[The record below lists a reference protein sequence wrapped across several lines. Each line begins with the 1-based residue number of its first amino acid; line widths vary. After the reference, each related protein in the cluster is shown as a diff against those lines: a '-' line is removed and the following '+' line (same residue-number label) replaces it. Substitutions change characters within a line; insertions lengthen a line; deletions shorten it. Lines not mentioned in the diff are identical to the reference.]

1 MQKKHKKVDGAMVK
15 NAAENPGKSQFRNS
29 IRGTVFDIQRYSIHD
44 GPGIRTLV
52 FLKGCPLGCQWC
64 SNPESWTPEPQ
75 LFYRQSK
82 CIHCEACVREA
93 PKGGIDAEDIDI
105 DGIVADGIAADVS
118 GKLIIDF
125 PALNNQD
132 LSWVKNACPTGA
144 LSVKGQ
150 EMTVEEIFS
159 IIMKDEIY
167 YRKSGGGITLSGGEP
182 LAQDEFAKAIL
193 LKARQNVISTAIET
207 SGYADTE
214 TLLSIIPYTDLF
226 LYDFKIFDSGKHR
239 QYTGTGNEIIKTN
252 LKALVEGGAEILVRM
267 PLIPGINDDK
277 DNFDKTL
284 DFLKSIE
291 IRRFTILPYHQYGSG
306 KYQSIGRR
314 YVLDNLRPSKND
326 LIKKFQNKI
335 VDAGFRLS

>member
-1 MQKKHKKVDGAMVK
+1 MQKKHKKADSTMVK
-15 NAAENPGKSQFRNS
+15 NVSENPKKPRLRNS
-29 IRGTVFDIQRYSIHD
+29 INGTVFDIQRYSIHD

-52 FLKGCPLGCQWC
+52 FLKGCLLGCQWC
-64 SNPESWTPEPQ
+64 SNPESWMPEPQ

-82 CIHCEACVREA
+82 CVHCKTCSQKA
-93 PKGGIDAEDIDI
+93 PGDS
-105 DGIVADGIAADVS
+105 IVADVS
-118 GKLIIDF
+118 GNLIIDF

-132 LSWVKNACPTGA
+132 LSWVKNSCPTGA

-150 EMTVEEIFS
+150 DMTVEEVFS

-182 LAQDEFAKAIL
+182 LMQDEFAKAIL

-214 TLLSIIPYTDLF
+214 TLLSIMHYTDLF

-239 QYTGTGNEIIKTN
+239 QYTGVDNEITKIN
-252 LKALVEGGAEILVRM
+252 LKALAEGGAEILVRM
-267 PLIPGINDDK
+267 PLIPEINDDE

-284 DFLKSIE
+284 DFLKSIG

-314 YVLDNLRPSKND
+314 YVLDNLRPLKND
-326 LIKKFQNKI
+326 LIKELQDKI
-335 VDAGFRLS
+335 VEAGFRLN